1 MNDNEI
7 NLHSIDSSRFMKDI
21 NHLNESQL
29 IYACQ
34 KRLKDLQICSIIRE
48 LSIYFLFLTLICLI
62 TYSNREQNSFLQ
74 VQH

>member
-1 MNDNEI
+1 
-7 NLHSIDSSRFMKDI
+7 MKDI

-34 KRLKDLQICSIIRE
+34 NRLKDLQMHSIIRE
-48 LSIYFLFLTLICLI
+48 LSIYLLFLTLIYLI
-62 TYSNREQNSFLQ
+62 TYSNQEQNSFLQ